1 MFEYHFTLL
10 CGTDE
15 GSYYFHND
23 KYLSLIGESNSK
35 DRPDR
40 WENILCLSITLHF
53 YVEPMRDRITFTIF

>member
-1 MFEYHFTLL
+1 MSEYHFTLL

-40 WENILCLSITLHF
+40 
-53 YVEPMRDRITFTIF
+53 